1 MNSNNY
7 EYINIKFSDGD
18 KSVMSEKQ
26 LDLANYFENFNSN
39 NIIYLNNCDFEYGTY
54 RITEPGIYKLQEDIV
69 FHPNADNDFN
79 PKPEQFEK
87 YPMNAYHLGFFAAI
101 TIEAK
106 GNIRFMWIYNKTIKR
121 ALFKTK
127 IFCCY

>member
-1 MNSNNY
+1 
-7 EYINIKFSDGD
+7 
-18 KSVMSEKQ
+18 MSEKQ

-39 NIIYLNNCDFEYGTY
+39 NAVYLNNCDFEYGTY

-87 YPMNAYHLGFFAAI
+87 YPMKHI
-101 TIEAK
+101 I
-106 GNIRFMWIYNKTIKR
+106 
-121 ALFKTK
+121 
-127 IFCCY
+127 